1 MRHALSTAG
10 RRTRWL
16 TLVIAICATGC
27 HGWAD
32 APEGAVN
39 ASPDA
44 VFRIETRNHARV
56 PLRSVEVRGDSL
68 YGENASCHRTLTLGS
83 APGRT
88 WCSGIAIA
96 RADVLRTE
104 IRVPAPYRTN
114 VAILLFG
121 LIWCAVMVACLELFS
136 EARGSVTPRR
146 LPERMGQES
155 VRR

>member
-1 MRHALSTAG
+1 MSAAG

-16 TLVIAICATGC
+16 TLVIALCATGC

-32 APEGAVN
+32 APEGASN

-44 VFRIETRNHARV
+44 VLRIETRNHTRV
-56 PLRSVEVRGDSL
+56 PLRNVVVRGDSL
-68 YGENASCHRTLTLGS
+68 YGENASCHRNLALGS

-96 RADVLRTE
+96 HADVVRIE
-104 IRVPAPYRTN
+104 VRVPAPYRTN

-136 EARGSVTPRR
+136 EARSSASPRR
-146 LPERMGQES
+146 LPESVGQES
-155 VRR
+155 VGR